1 MCDIHAYGKDLEP
14 QCVLRRRETYL
25 CFVSCEARDPDIAAR
40 LQDMMPSVF
49 VGHAVSIDV
58 YRDIVTEIS
67 YSKNSSFSN
76 MDNAVIS
83 EISWYVCVLF
93 TLYLHILKINLE
105 HQFIYICFP

>member
-1 MCDIHAYGKDLEP
+1 MCDIHAYGKNLEP
-14 QCVLRRRETYL
+14 QCVLRQRETYL

-40 LQDMMPSVF
+40 LQDIMPSVF
-49 VGHAVSIDV
+49 VGHAVGIDV

-83 EISWYVCVLF
+83 GIS
-93 TLYLHILKINLE
+93 
-105 HQFIYICFP
+105 